1 MPKNVLPPRIIQRGG
16 KYYVAY
22 HDGTRGSR
30 VSLRTKDSEIAV
42 TRFEGWLKEHRL
54 QINGE
59 PDPMI
64 ADCLDKWFEQW
75 ISGRMLSENR
85 YPSIIG
91 HLKKAFGGMRVSP
104 VSYTH
109 LRAHET

>member
-91 HLKKAFGGMRVSP
+91 HLKKAFGGMRVSQ
-104 VSYTH
+104 VNDHT
-109 LRAHET
+109 AGNT